1 MQKFVLASLGVFFV
15 ILLTS
20 LIPSYA
26 QTDTTQNSALPAWIK
41 NNFKWYSEGVITE
54 EEVLNS
60 IKYLTENNVIR
71 LEPKDTPAQF
81 MQQMRQNPSMMQD
94 WMDLMMS
101 DQQLRNQMMQNWNQ
115 HMIWNPNH
123 MQNWMGPMMDDP
135 TMRQQMYESMFSH
148 QRFMQGMMNDP
159 TFQNQW
165 MGHGMMGQ
173 RMMGGHMMSNYGTQ
187 TQSLPTGNG
196 TQKTFDIS
204 LEEVE
209 FYAEVENEEGQEE
222 IAFVE
227 LHRWEPNI
235 IIVNQGDEVTLNIS
249 NPRKHAHT
257 FSIPDFG
264 VNTSI
269 LEPREGKQTVTF
281 VADQAG
287 VFTFYCGLPYNP
299 DRLYCDP
306 DHSMMTGTLIVL
318 E

>member
-1 MQKFVLASLGVFFV
+1 MQKFVLASLAILSV

-26 QTDTTQNSALPAWIK
+26 QTDATNPALPAWIK
-41 NNFKWYSEGVITE
+41 NNFKWYSEGAISE
-54 EEVLNS
+54 GEVVNS
-60 IKYLTENNVIR
+60 IKYLAENNVIR
-71 LEPKDTPAQF
+71 LEQKNSTAQF
-81 MQQMRQNPSMMQD
+81 MQQVRQNPSVMQN
-94 WMDLMMS
+94 WMDSMMS
-101 DQQLRNQMMQNWNQ
+101 DPQLRNQMMQNWNQ
-115 HMIWNPNH
+115 HMTWNPNH
-123 MQNWMGPMMDDP
+123 MQNWMGPVMDDP
-135 TMRQQMYESMFSH
+135 TLRQQMYESMFSH
-148 QRFMQGMMNDP
+148 QRFMQGMMDDP

-165 MGHGMMGQ
+165 MGQGMMGQ
-173 RMMGGHMMSNYGTQ
+173 GMMGGHMMSNYGTQ

-196 TQKTFDIS
+196 TKTFDIS

-209 FYAEVENEEGQEE
+209 FYATVENEEGQEE
-222 IAFVE
+222 TAFVE

-281 VADQAG
+281 VADQTG